1 MKYNYYK
8 YIIFYVWGIIFFSG
22 CSSMKTAQYPEVIYN
37 YRQPLV
43 SVTYEYGE
51 IDIEIPIVFP
61 GLIPEELTFEV
72 FAKGDSAH
80 PLLTVKNEA
89 TNLMKVFLPQGV
101 LGVDTK
107 NNFIRIIPH
116 HPDFVSLSVP
126 FFGIDFGSIVLDPV
140 HIVQEP
146 LDVAGVVTSRLTD
159 STLAGVDVSL
169 YIKDELLQKVYSNE
183 KGQYA
188 LTLPG
193 EFKDQELF
201 RIIAGEK
208 LVFAPFRK
216 DINFKKSKDLIVNIG
231 LGPSQDLADLGN
243 LYITNKN
250 NVHFRDKPHIG
261 GMTLFLLPEGE
272 PIAVEQVSKGLY
284 YGTIEILVS
293 SGKNVKMSG
302 WLEREDTDLLFF
314 ENIFKEENE
323 NDQAL

>member
-22 CSSMKTAQYPEVIYN
+22 CSSMKPAQYPEVIYN

-61 GLIPEELTFEV
+61 GLIPEQLTFEV
-72 FAKGDSAH
+72 FAKGDSAY
-80 PLLTVKNEA
+80 PLLTVKNTA

-101 LGVDTK
+101 LGVDIK
-107 NNFIRIIPH
+107 NNFIRITPH

-126 FFGIDFGSIVLDPV
+126 FFGIDFGNIVLDPV

-146 LDVAGVVTSRLTD
+146 LDVAGVVTNRLTD
-159 STLAGVDVSL
+159 SALAGVDVSL
-169 YIKDELLQKVYSNE
+169 YLKDELLQKVYSNE

-193 EFKDQELF
+193 EFKDQEFL

-216 DINFKKSKDLIVNIG
+216 DIDFKKTKDLIVNIG

-323 NDQAL
+323 NDQTL

>member
-22 CSSMKTAQYPEVIYN
+22 CSSMKPPKYPEVIYN

-193 EFKDQELF
+193 EFKDQEFF

-216 DINFKKSKDLIVNIG
+216 DINFKMIN
-231 LGPSQDLADLGN
+231 
-243 LYITNKN
+243 
-250 NVHFRDKPHIG
+250 F
-261 GMTLFLLPEGE
+261 
-272 PIAVEQVSKGLY
+272 
-284 YGTIEILVS
+284 
-293 SGKNVKMSG
+293 
-302 WLEREDTDLLFF
+302 
-314 ENIFKEENE
+314 
-323 NDQAL
+323 